1 MPDMRRFEGRIALVT
16 GGSAGLGRATAVR
29 LAAEGADV
37 AVVDIDRAGGEE
49 TQRLIEAEDQR
60 CLFVAADVTQA
71 SDLQGAV
78 EAVVE
83 TFGRLDVLFPAA
95 GIGAGGSVVE
105 ISEELWDRVVDL
117 DLKGVFLACKY
128 AIPAMKKSGGAIVTV
143 ASIGGMQGKSGAAFC
158 AAKAGVVNLT
168 RSMAVAHAREGI
180 RANCICPGWIPTA
193 INQRALNDAKR
204 LAQVADMHPMGR
216 LGTPEDVAAAVAFL
230 ASDEANWITG
240 AVLPVDGGYL
250 ASGP

>member
-216 LGTPEDVAAAVAFL
+216 LGTPEDVAAAVAF
-230 ASDEANWITG
+230 W
-240 AVLPVDGGYL
+240 LPMRPIGLQVRFCR
-250 ASGP
+250 